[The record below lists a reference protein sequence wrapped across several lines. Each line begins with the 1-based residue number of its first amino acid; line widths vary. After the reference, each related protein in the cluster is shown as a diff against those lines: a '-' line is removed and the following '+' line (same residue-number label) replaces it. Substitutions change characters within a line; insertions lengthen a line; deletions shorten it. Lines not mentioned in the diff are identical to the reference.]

1 MATDLFVTNLVLF
14 DLSSLWPQCYASLLT
29 NGDGGKKRKSK
40 DIHHT
45 RQNWPFFFTSVS
57 HTVLSKISNYK
68 HKVVANYNAFVTT
81 CDLFLYYL
89 QTALAGA
96 ESTIALFCAS
106 YGHLG
111 NLIFRKNGEVYALG
125 KIAH

>member
-1 MATDLFVTNLVLF
+1 MAIVV
-14 DLSSLWPQCYASLLT
+14 
-29 NGDGGKKRKSK
+29 KREKAK
-40 DIHHT
+40 IYT
-45 RQNWPFFFTSVS
+45 IRVKTGPVFFTSVS

-111 NLIFRKNGEVYALG
+111 NLIFRKNGDVYALG

>member
-29 NGDGGKKRKSK
+29 NGDGGKKRKAK
-40 DIHHT
+40 IYT
-45 RQNWPFFFTSVS
+45 IRVKTGPFVS

-81 CDLFLYYL
+81 CDLFFYYL

-111 NLIFRKNGEVYALG
+111 NLIFRKNGDVYALG